1 MSPTV
6 ALGRHLETR
15 FCGRQIVFW
24 KDNEEETVQ
33 QSEPPASCLG
43 ASCPEA
49 LRRTGS
55 IGLVCVCVWGGALAP
70 PSLFGDFFESFN
82 LGFYWRDLWWGGRL
96 FCEQTSRA
104 ARMY

>member
-1 MSPTV
+1 M
-6 ALGRHLETR
+6 LGGELPGG
-15 FCGRQIVFW
+15 F
-24 KDNEEETVQ
+24 EENWLHRV
-33 QSEPPASCLG
+33 G
-43 ASCPEA
+43 
-49 LRRTGS
+49 
-55 IGLVCVCVWGGALAP
+55 VCVCVGGALAP